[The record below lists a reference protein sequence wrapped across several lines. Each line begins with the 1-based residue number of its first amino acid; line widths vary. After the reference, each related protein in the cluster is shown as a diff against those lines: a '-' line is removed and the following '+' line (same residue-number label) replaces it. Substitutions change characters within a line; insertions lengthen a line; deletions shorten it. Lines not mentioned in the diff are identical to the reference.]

1 MTLIKSISSDMKR
14 NLFTIR
20 SAILMLLMWFSSGSI
35 IAQKVNPDTLNPEQL
50 NLYMDKAVKMNT
62 AGIVLTAG
70 GIGIVATG
78 LGLLTSYAL
87 RIPYDEWD
95 DSVTNLYAFITLGG
109 TASVI
114 AGATL
119 WAIGGSKKAKAE
131 LALKNLTV
139 SPEGS
144 MAVGLGLTIR
154 F

>member
-1 MTLIKSISSDMKR
+1 MKR
-14 NLFTIR
+14 NHYALR
-20 SAILMLLMWFSSGSI
+20 SVIFILLVCLISNKIM
-35 IAQKVNPDTLNPEQL
+35 AQKVNPDTLNPEQL

-70 GIGIVATG
+70 GICIVATG

-95 DSVTNLYAFITLGG
+95 DSVTNTYAFLTLGG
-109 TASVI
+109 MATTI

-119 WAIGGSKKAKAE
+119 WAVGGSRKAKAE

-144 MAVGLGLTIR
+144 MAVGLGITIR

>member
-1 MTLIKSISSDMKR
+1 MKR
-14 NLFTIR
+14 NHYALR
-20 SAILMLLMWFSSGSI
+20 SVIFILLVCLISNKIM
-35 IAQKVNPDTLNPEQL
+35 AQKVNPDTLNPEQL

-70 GIGIVATG
+70 GICIVATG

-95 DSVTNLYAFITLGG
+95 DSVTNTYAFLTLGG
-109 TASVI
+109 MATTI
-114 AGATL
+114 TGATL
-119 WAIGGSKKAKAE
+119 WAVGGSRKAKAE

-144 MAVGLGLTIR
+144 MAVGLGITIR

>member
-1 MTLIKSISSDMKR
+1 MKR
-14 NLFTIR
+14 NHYALR
-20 SAILMLLMWFSSGSI
+20 SVIFILLVCLISNKIM
-35 IAQKVNPDTLNPEQL
+35 AQKVYPDTLNPEQL

-70 GIGIVATG
+70 GIGLVATG

-87 RIPYDEWD
+87 KIPYDEWD
-95 DSVTNLYAFITLGG
+95 ESVTNTYAFLMLGG
-109 TASVI
+109 MATTI
-114 AGATL
+114 TGATL
-119 WAIGGSKKAKAE
+119 WAVGGSRKAKAE

-144 MAVGLGLTIR
+144 MAVGLGITIR

>member
-1 MTLIKSISSDMKR
+1 
-14 NLFTIR
+14 
-20 SAILMLLMWFSSGSI
+20 MWFGTNFI

-70 GIGIVATG
+70 GIVIVATG

-95 DSVTNLYAFITLGG
+95 DSVTNSYAFLTLGG
-109 TASVI
+109 MATTI
-114 AGATL
+114 AGVTL
-119 WAIGGSKKAKAE
+119 WAVGGSRKTKAE

-144 MAVGLGLTIR
+144 MAVGLGITIR

>member
-1 MTLIKSISSDMKR
+1 MKR
-14 NLFTIR
+14 NHYALR
-20 SAILMLLMWFSSGSI
+20 SVIFILLVCLISNKIM
-35 IAQKVNPDTLNPEQL
+35 AQKVNPDTLNPEQL

-70 GIGIVATG
+70 GICIVATG

-95 DSVTNLYAFITLGG
+95 DSVTNTYAFLTLGG
-109 TASVI
+109 MATTI
-114 AGATL
+114 TGATL
-119 WAIGGSKKAKAE
+119 WAVGGNRKANAE

-144 MAVGLGLTIR
+144 MAVGLGITIR

>member
-1 MTLIKSISSDMKR
+1 MKR
-14 NLFTIR
+14 NLFTIK
-20 SAILMLLMWFSSGSI
+20 SAILILLMWFISSSG
-35 IAQKVNPDTLNPEQL
+35 IAQKVNPDTLNPDQL

-70 GIGIVATG
+70 GIGILVTG

-95 DSVTNLYAFITLGG
+95 DSVTNSYAFLTLGG
-109 TASVI
+109 MATTI

-119 WAIGGSKKAKAE
+119 WAVGGSRKAKAE

-144 MAVGLGLTIR
+144 MAVGLGITIR

>member
-1 MTLIKSISSDMKR
+1 MKR
-14 NLFTIR
+14 NHYALR
-20 SAILMLLMWFSSGSI
+20 SVIFILLVCLISNKIM
-35 IAQKVNPDTLNPEQL
+35 AQKVNPDTLNPEQL

-70 GIGIVATG
+70 GICIVATG

-95 DSVTNLYAFITLGG
+95 DSVTNTYAFLTLGG
-109 TASVI
+109 MATTI
-114 AGATL
+114 TGATL
-119 WAIGGSKKAKAE
+119 WVVGGSRKAKAE

-144 MAVGLGLTIR
+144 MAVGLGITIR